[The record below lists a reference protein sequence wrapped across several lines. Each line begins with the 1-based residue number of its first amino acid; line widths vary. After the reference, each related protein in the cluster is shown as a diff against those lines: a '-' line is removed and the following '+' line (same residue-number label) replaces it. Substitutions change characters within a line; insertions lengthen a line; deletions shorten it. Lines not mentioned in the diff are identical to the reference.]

1 MPANRRVARP
11 QKLPP
16 YSSPVLMAT
25 KGHPATGKSALAR
38 VIARRFR
45 IPLIDKDDVKDFVL
59 GVPGANQLAYQV
71 MWQICATQLDLGLSA
86 IAVSPLA
93 YPEGYAAAREL
104 AARYKA
110 RLLVIETVL
119 DEAVWKQRLNARH
132 PGYSTH
138 KISGWEAM
146 QEQLR
151 AYDGCW
157 QYPIAPEHYLVVD
170 TAQPVRVLLSTV
182 EHWLRAESA
191 APATP

>member
-1 MPANRRVARP
+1 MSANRRAARP

-25 KGHPATGKSALAR
+25 KGHPATGKSALAL

-59 GVPGANQLAYQV
+59 DAPGANQLAYAV
-71 MWQICATQLDLGLSA
+71 MWRLCATQLDLSLSA

-93 YPEGYAAAREL
+93 YPEGYAAAKEL
-104 AARYKA
+104 ATRYKA

-119 DEAVWKQRLNARH
+119 DEVVWKQRLNARH

-146 QEQLR
+146 QEQIR

-157 QYPIAPEHYLVVD
+157 QYPIAPEHHLVVD
-170 TAQPVRVLLSTV
+170 TAQPVRDLLSTV
-182 EHWLRAESA
+182 EQWLRTESA
-191 APATP
+191 APSPT

>member
-1 MPANRRVARP
+1 MPASRRAVRP
-11 QKLPP
+11 SKLPP
-16 YSSPVLMAT
+16 YSVPVLMAM

-59 GVPGANQLAYQV
+59 DVPGANQLAYEV
-71 MWQICATQLDLGLSA
+71 MWQVCATQLDLGLSVV
-86 IAVSPLA
+86 AVSPLA
-93 YPEGYAAAREL
+93 YPEGYATAQEL
-104 AARYKA
+104 AAKYKA

-119 DEAVWKQRLNARH
+119 DEALWKQRLDARR

-138 KISGWEAM
+138 KISGWDAM

-157 QYPIAPEHYLVVD
+157 QYPIASEHHLVVD
-170 TAQPVRVLLSTV
+170 TAQPVRSLVRAV
-182 EHWLRAESA
+182 EQWLKHETAIE
-191 APATP
+191 PG

>member
-1 MPANRRVARP
+1 MSASRHSARP
-11 QKLPP
+11 PKLPP
-16 YSSPVLMAT
+16 FSAPVLMAT

-59 GVPGANQLAYQV
+59 DVPDANQLAYEV
-71 MWQICATQLDLGLSA
+71 MWQVCATQLDLGLNV

-93 YPEGYAAAREL
+93 YPEGYATAQEL

-119 DEAVWKQRLNARH
+119 DEAVWKQRLNARR

-146 QEQLR
+146 QAQLA

-157 QYPIAPEHYLVVD
+157 QYPIAPEHHLVVN
-170 TAQPVRVLLSTV
+170 TAQPVRSLLGAV
-182 EHWLRAESA
+182 EQWLKRDIAAE
-191 APATP
+191 PG

>member
-1 MPANRRVARP
+1 MSADRRIVRLP
-11 QKLPP
+11 KLPP
-16 YSSPVLMAT
+16 FSAPVLMAM

-45 IPLIDKDDVKDFVL
+45 IPLIDKDDVKDYVL
-59 GVPGANQLAYQV
+59 DVPDANQLAYEV
-71 MWQICATQLDLGLSA
+71 MWQVCATQLDLGLSVV
-86 IAVSPLA
+86 AVSPLA
-93 YPEGYAAAREL
+93 YPEGYATAQVL
-104 AARYKA
+104 AAKYGA

-119 DEAVWKQRLNARH
+119 DEALWMQRLNARH

-157 QYPIAPEHYLVVD
+157 QYPIAPEHHLVVD
-170 TAQPVRVLLSTV
+170 TAQPVRSLVRTV
-182 EHWLRAESA
+182 EQWLKHEA
-191 APATP
+191 ATQRG

>member
-1 MPANRRVARP
+1 MSADRRIAR
-11 QKLPP
+11 QTKLPP
-16 YSSPVLMAT
+16 YSAPVLMAM

-59 GVPGANQLAYQV
+59 DVPGANQLAYEV
-71 MWQICATQLDLGLSA
+71 MWQVCATQLDLGLSVV
-86 IAVSPLA
+86 AVSPLA
-93 YPEGYAAAREL
+93 YPEGYATAQEL
-104 AARYKA
+104 AAKYRA

-119 DEAVWKQRLNARH
+119 DEALWKQRLDARR

-138 KISGWEAM
+138 KISGWDAM

-157 QYPIAPEHYLVVD
+157 QYPVSPEHHLVVD
-170 TAQPVRVLLSTV
+170 TAQPVRSLVRAV
-182 EHWLRAESA
+182 EQWLKHEPITQAG
-191 APATP
+191 

>member
-1 MPANRRVARP
+1 MSANRRAARP

-59 GVPGANQLAYQV
+59 DLPGANQMAYAV
-71 MWQICATQLDLGLSA
+71 MWRLCATQLDLTLSA

-93 YPEGYAAAREL
+93 YPEGYAAAKEL
-104 AARYKA
+104 ATRYKA

-119 DEAVWKQRLNARH
+119 DEVVWKQRLNARH
-132 PGYSTH
+132 PGYSSH

-157 QYPIAPEHYLVVD
+157 QYPIAPEHHLVVD
-170 TAQPVRVLLSTV
+170 TAQPVRDLLSTV
-182 EHWLRAESA
+182 EQWLRTESA
-191 APATP
+191 APSPT